1 MRPEMFVRSIWRV
14 AEKDMRIYYFKG
26 PVVVFG
32 LLFPL
37 LMFFTFFIGRNLD
50 IISFYPG
57 FLGMMLFFTA
67 SSVGPLITPWEK
79 REKTY
84 ERLLSLPVVLESI
97 ILGDLMAGAIFGIM
111 ITTIVWI
118 VSVLLLHLPLM
129 NAAGTGHRVCTR
141 FNGICRPRDTPCV
154 ADNEQPL
161 EYYDALEP
169 CEVAPDLRERDLYPF
184 KPVAGLGMVP
194 DLAFSL
200 NLSRRPVPCSPA
212 RKCSISCLRRFYR
225 AYRYNS
231 PFYRGDEIH
240 PREEPDQGDIK
251 NSECDRKRSVWI
263 SHSHLA
269 LQVCRYYHESIGSFH
284 LLEDM
289 RHILVSDR
297 EHSGDINHENRC
309 CRRDPNPRPP
319 DISDDGAWICT
330 KTL

>member
-129 NAAGTGHRVCTR
+129 NAAVLVIGFVLGSTAFAALGTLLASPTTNNPSNIMMLSSLVRLPLIFVS
-141 FNGICRPRDTPCV
+141 GIFI
-154 ADNEQPL
+154 PL
-161 EYYDALEP
+161 NQLQGWEWFLTSLSPLTYLVDLFHAALLGNA
-169 CEVAPDLRERDLYPF
+169 VYPVYVDSIVLIAIILLF
-184 KPVAGLGMVP
+184 IGGTKFILGK
-194 DLAFSL
+194 
-200 NLSRRPVPCSPA
+200 NL
-212 RKCSISCLRRFYR
+212 
-225 AYRYNS
+225 
-231 PFYRGDEIH
+231 
-240 PREEPDQGDIK
+240 IK
-251 NSECDRKRSVWI
+251 GI
-263 SHSHLA
+263 
-269 LQVCRYYHESIGSFH
+269 
-284 LLEDM
+284 
-289 RHILVSDR
+289 
-297 EHSGDINHENRC
+297 
-309 CRRDPNPRPP
+309 
-319 DISDDGAWICT
+319 
-330 KTL
+330 